1 MNCRIQN
8 LGVPV
13 SASIT
18 CPLDLR
24 GVPLQNLEVRAD
36 RLRLLTSALVLS
48 LTQSSTVQTGES
60 EVISY
65 WLIRCRRRR
74 RIRKRHSRRS
84 ELFVFG
90 GKRRM
95 GNGAICFTWLLF
107 SSYASCRHRLAWGV
121 MALSKLDWIS
131 SKCYRYLVPYCMIVP
146 ATEEEL
152 IEPFNI

>member
-1 MNCRIQN
+1 MI
-8 LGVPV
+8 
-13 SASIT
+13 SSSIT

-24 GVPLQNLEVRAD
+24 GVFLKNLEVRAD

-48 LTQSSTVQTGES
+48 LTHSSTVQTGES

-65 WLIRCRRRR
+65 WLIRRRR
-74 RIRKRHSRRS
+74 RICKRHSRRS

-90 GKRRM
+90 EKKKRKKRM
-95 GNGAICFTWLLF
+95 GNGAICFAWLLS
-107 SSYASCRHRLAWGV
+107 SSYASCRHRLAWGI

-146 ATEEEL
+146 VTEGEL
-152 IEPFNI
+152 IESFSI